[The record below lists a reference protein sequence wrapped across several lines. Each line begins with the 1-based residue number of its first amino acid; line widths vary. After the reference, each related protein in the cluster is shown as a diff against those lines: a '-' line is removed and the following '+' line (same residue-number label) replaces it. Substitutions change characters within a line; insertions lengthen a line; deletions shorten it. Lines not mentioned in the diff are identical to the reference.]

1 MSGSRLHR
9 FDMALTFVELRR
21 LAPHL
26 VEGGDLDV
34 GDRSVSGPWP
44 PNLGRWTVSL
54 GPERE
59 RVIALF
65 RFPVVEATLRLDG
78 FDDVEEARFLAR
90 FHRVF
95 QKGGG

>member
-9 FDMALTFVELRR
+9 FDMALTFEELRR

-26 VEGGDLDV
+26 VEGGAIDF
-34 GDRSVSGPWP
+34 GDRSVTGSWP
-44 PNLGRWTVSL
+44 EHQGRWTIAL

-78 FDDVEEARFLAR
+78 FDDAEEARFLAR